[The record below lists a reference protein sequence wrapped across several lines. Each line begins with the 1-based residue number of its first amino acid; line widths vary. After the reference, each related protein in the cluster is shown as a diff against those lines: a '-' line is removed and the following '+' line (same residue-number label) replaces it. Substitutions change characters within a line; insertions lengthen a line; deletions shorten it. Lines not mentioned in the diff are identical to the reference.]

1 MDIHQQM
8 PHNMEAEQSVLG
20 AILINPE
27 IFISTAETLDP
38 EDFYRSEHQSVYRA
52 MGILSEGHQNI
63 DVVTLIDQLKSMEV
77 LSSVGGPRYI
87 AELSN
92 VVPTSRNVSFYV
104 NIVSRYSLK
113 RKLIQTAEE
122 IAGDGF
128 SDEIDIEDLLT
139 EAEGKIMSISENRRN
154 EGFKSMKSV
163 VHEVYEQVEAR
174 AGQTDNTTGIPTG
187 YRDLDFMTSGFNRN
201 ELIIIAARPS
211 MGKTAFAL
219 NIAGHVGTSADQQ
232 TVAIFSLEMG
242 ADQLVSRMISS
253 QGMIDATKLR
263 QGNLGHDDW
272 DNFTTAIGSL
282 AESRI
287 FIDDTPGIRVN
298 DIRSKCMRLKQ
309 EHGLDMVI
317 IDYLQLI
324 QSSSNKRSDN
334 RQQEVSEISRMLKA
348 LAREMNCP
356 VIALSQ
362 LSRSVESR
370 QDKRPMMSDLRESG
384 SIEQDA
390 DIVSFLYRED
400 YYVRG
405 DGEEDAEG
413 AQKQQDEIEIILAKH
428 RNGPTGTVKLIFN
441 KSYSSFFDQDNR
453 GYGDGYIPPA

>member
-38 EDFYRSEHQSVYRA
+38 EDFYRSEHRHIYQA
-52 MGILSEGHQNI
+52 MGILSENHQNI
-63 DVVTLIDQLKSMEV
+63 DVVTLIEQLKSMEV
-77 LSSVGGPRYI
+77 LNSVGGPRYL

-92 VVPTSRNVSFYV
+92 VVPTSRNAAFYV
-104 NIVSRYSLK
+104 DIVAKYALK

-122 IAGDGF
+122 IANEGF
-128 SDEIDIEDLLT
+128 SEDAEIEDLLT
-139 EAEGKIMSISENRRN
+139 EAESRIMSISESRRN

-174 AGQTDNTTGIPTG
+174 AGQTDTTTGIPTG

-201 ELIIIAARPS
+201 DLIILAARPS

-219 NIAGHVGTSADQQ
+219 NIAGHAGTSAENH

-272 DNFTTAIGSL
+272 DNFTTAISSL
-282 AESRI
+282 AESKI
-287 FIDDTPGIRVN
+287 FIDDSPGIRVN

-324 QSSSNKRSDN
+324 QGSSSKRSDN

-348 LAREMNCP
+348 LAREMECP

-362 LSRSVESR
+362 LSRSVETR

-390 DIVSFLYRED
+390 DIVAFLYRED
-400 YYVRG
+400 YYTRG
-405 DGEEDAEG
+405 DGEEEAEG
-413 AQKQQDEIEIILAKH
+413 AQKEQDEIEIILAKH

-453 GYGDGYIPPA
+453 GYDDGYIPPN

>member
-27 IFISTAETLDP
+27 IFISTAETLDS
-38 EDFYRSEHQSVYRA
+38 EDFYRREHQNIYRA
-52 MGILSEGHQNI
+52 MGILSENHENI
-63 DVVTLIDQLKSMEV
+63 DVVTLMEQLNTI
-77 LSSVGGPRYI
+77 GGPRYLV
-87 AELSN
+87 ELSN
-92 VVPTSRNVSFYV
+92 VVPTSRNVGFYV
-104 NIVSRYSLK
+104 NIVAKYSLK
-113 RKLIQTAEE
+113 RTLIQTAEE
-122 IAGDGF
+122 IASEGF
-128 SDEIDIEDLLT
+128 SDETDVEDLLT
-139 EAEGKIMSISENRRN
+139 EAEGKIMSISESRRN

-174 AGQTDNTTGIPTG
+174 AGQTTSTTGIPTG

-201 ELIIIAARPS
+201 DLIILAARPS

-219 NIAGHVGTSADQQ
+219 NIAGHVGTSADSY

-282 AESRI
+282 ADSKI

-317 IDYLQLI
+317 ID
-324 QSSSNKRSDN
+324 
-334 RQQEVSEISRMLKA
+334 
-348 LAREMNCP
+348 
-356 VIALSQ
+356 
-362 LSRSVESR
+362 
-370 QDKRPMMSDLRESG
+370 
-384 SIEQDA
+384 
-390 DIVSFLYRED
+390 
-400 YYVRG
+400 
-405 DGEEDAEG
+405 
-413 AQKQQDEIEIILAKH
+413 
-428 RNGPTGTVKLIFN
+428 
-441 KSYSSFFDQDNR
+441 
-453 GYGDGYIPPA
+453 